1 MRMQKWLNAL
11 VKVVGCA
18 RAAAPVQLR
27 LIFDSLTVSI
37 RIFTFGAFAL
47 IGKAS
52 EDIVFAKS
60 AVFVVL
66 SVLEIIAL
74 AFYDVVW
81 QVGSLFSEL

>member
-1 MRMQKWLNAL
+1 MQ
-11 VKVVGCA
+11 VIGCA
-18 RAAAPVQLR
+18 RAALVRLG
-27 LIFDSLTVSI
+27 LIFDSLAVSI
-37 RIFTFGAFAL
+37 RLFTFGAFAL

-52 EDIVFAKS
+52 EDIVFAKPK
-60 AVFVVL
+60 VFVVL